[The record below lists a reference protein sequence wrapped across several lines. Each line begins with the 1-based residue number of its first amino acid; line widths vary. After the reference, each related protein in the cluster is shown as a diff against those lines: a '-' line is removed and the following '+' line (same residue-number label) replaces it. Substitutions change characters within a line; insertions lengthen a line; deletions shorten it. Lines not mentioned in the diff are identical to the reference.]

1 MSRAGVR
8 PARKPRTT
16 RSSGERE
23 RVLALDT
30 SSTCVGWAVF
40 EDGHLVHHGR
50 YRQKQVEHGERL
62 STFQAWLA
70 AMFRQYM
77 PKQVIYEKPFAGRR
91 RNAFGVLTMYVAVVL
106 LTWFQHTG
114 SEIGEGCAVAA
125 RDVKR
130 RNEMRKGKNHEQNK
144 KLGVLLANKLY
155 GLRLKYKSNDKTK
168 KVSQDDEADAILLG
182 RAWLIAE
189 RPWLVASER

>member
-1 MSRAGVR
+1 MVKQKLSVR
-8 PARKPRTT
+8 RT
-16 RSSGERE
+16 GADHERL
-23 RVLALDT
+23 LALDT

-40 EDGHLVHHGR
+40 EDGSLVQHGR

-62 STFQAWLA
+62 ATFQTWLED
-70 AMFRQYM
+70 MLRTFNPNQL
-77 PKQVIYEKPFAGRR
+77 VYEKPFAGRR

-106 LTWFQHTG
+106 LTWFRHSG
-114 SEIGEGCAVAA
+114 LEITTANAVPA

-130 RNEMRKGKNHEQNK
+130 RNSMRKGKDHEQNK
-144 KLGVLLANKLY
+144 KLGVLLANRLY

-182 RAWLIAE
+182 RAWLVAE
-189 RPWLVASER
+189 RPWLVATSEK